1 MDSNFS
7 SDIINC
13 TWQFV
18 KFTIYYDEEVA
29 AHPSA
34 LP

>member
-13 TWQFV
+13 TGQFV

-29 AHPSA
+29 HPSA